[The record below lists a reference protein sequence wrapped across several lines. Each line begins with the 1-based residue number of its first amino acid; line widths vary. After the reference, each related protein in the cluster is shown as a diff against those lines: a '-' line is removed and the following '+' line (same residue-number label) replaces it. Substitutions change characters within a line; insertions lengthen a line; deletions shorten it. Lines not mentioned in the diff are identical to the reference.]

1 MQGAEL
7 KLRSSLYHCPVDGAW
22 STQKAFS
29 CRIWKASILYDK
41 FILVVVLQPI
51 SSTIFQSV
59 LLISYKGFFILLFTS
74 SLQNLNILD
83 LSHNHLKSANLGLQQ
98 QLKNLRE
105 LVLYSNQITELNKED
120 LKFLS
125 NTSLNSLDL
134 SSNPLKEVGS
144 ISVEIQPV

>member
-1 MQGAEL
+1 
-7 KLRSSLYHCPVDGAW
+7 
-22 STQKAFS
+22 
-29 CRIWKASILYDK
+29 
-41 FILVVVLQPI
+41 
-51 SSTIFQSV
+51 
-59 LLISYKGFFILLFTS
+59 
-74 SLQNLNILD
+74 LNILD

>member
-22 STQKAFS
+22 STQKASS